1 MNSQEDQKF
10 LSGALII
17 AALGYF
23 VDVYDLILFAV
34 VRITSLHSLGL
45 EGKEVT
51 SNGIYLL
58 NVQMVGML
66 LGGVLWGVLG
76 DRLGRK
82 KALFGSILLYSAAN
96 IANAFIESVPQYAL
110 CRLFAGIGLA
120 GELGAGVTLVAE
132 LLPRH
137 LRGYGTTTIAA
148 VGVLGAIV
156 AGMTAELLTWR
167 VSYFI
172 GGLLGVALLAIRISV
187 RESKLFDDAQKKKSK
202 GILEILLTPRCM
214 TKYVA
219 CVCVGLPI
227 WFIIGLLVTLA
238 PEITKA
244 LAAPV
249 PPNVGI
255 AVTCCYAGLF
265 LGDISS
271 GLLSQ
276 YLKSRKKA
284 LAVFLLFSIL
294 ATVEFLT
301 LTAPSLLELYTR
313 YVVLGFSAGF
323 WVLVVT
329 TSAEQFGTNV
339 RATVTT
345 TVPNVIRGAVFPM
358 TTAYALFTSSVGVSS
373 AAMIVGM
380 VVSGI
385 ATVSWF
391 NLRETYHNDLDFTE
405 S

>member
-1 MNSQEDQKF
+1 MNSQQEEKF

-34 VRITSLHSLGL
+34 VRIASLQSLGFDGREL
-45 EGKEVT
+45 T

-58 NVQMVGML
+58 NVQMIGML
-66 LGGVLWGVLG
+66 VGGILWGFLG
-76 DRLGRK
+76 DTLGRK
-82 KALFGSILLYSAAN
+82 KALFGSIILYSVAN
-96 IANAFIESVPQYAL
+96 LANAYAT
-110 CRLFAGIGLA
+110 CRLLAGIGLA

-132 LLPRH
+132 LLPKH

-172 GGLLGVALLAIRISV
+172 GGILGLALLTVRISV
-187 RESKLFDDAQKKKSK
+187 KESRLFDVAQSQKTR
-202 GILEILLTPRCM
+202 GIIRILLTPQCM
-214 TKYVA
+214 TKYIS

-244 LAAPV
+244 LHAPI
-249 PPNVGI
+249 PPNVGV

-276 YLKSRKKA
+276 FLKSRKKS
-284 LAVFLLFSIL
+284 LAIFLMLSIL
-294 ATVEFLT
+294 TTFEFLT
-301 LTAPSLLELYTR
+301 LTSPSLLELYSR
-313 YVVLGFSAGF
+313 YVLLGFSAGF

-358 TTAYALFTSSVGVSS
+358 TTAYALFASSVGVPS

-385 ATVSWF
+385 ATLSWF
-391 NLRETYHNDLDFTE
+391 NLKETYHNDLNFTE